1 MYIHLT
7 SYRIYFMKRNNDKF
21 PDKSETSGIVEQTQY
36 KFNKVFDC
44 HFFYIVYCT
53 KISNKI

>member
-1 MYIHLT
+1 
-7 SYRIYFMKRNNDKF
+7 MKRNNDKF
-21 PDKSETSGIVEQTQY
+21 PDKSETSGIIEQTQY